1 VSELRD
7 AALDYIARGWYVF
20 SLCPRAKVPF
30 PGDHECDAPLHQHGH
45 LDATNDPDIVRRLW
59 AVHRDANIGIRTG
72 IESGLLVVDRDD
84 YHGGF
89 VTWEALE
96 AKYAAFPDSLRVRTG
111 SGSLH
116 LYLRHPGGRRI
127 SGGGA
132 GRLGAGIDV
141 KADGGYVAGP
151 PSIHPNGN
159 PYVWIDE
166 DDSQLE
172 DAPPWL
178 LSLLGSYEPQ
188 RVDVSGV
195 QVLELPEKHA
205 LIALGD
211 LMDEA
216 LSRITAGAS
225 RHVTLQALF
234 QQCRDNH
241 LPVHVARSAIP
252 DLLKHCAAVPAPRH
266 VGEHEL
272 EAMLRWAYLR
282 LPRTPQPVVRK
293 ALRVLAAGGQL

>member
-1 VSELRD
+1 MSAFLK
-7 AALDYIARGWYVF
+7 AALAYIARGWHVF
-20 SLCPRAKVPF
+20 PLCPRAKVPF
-30 PGDHECDAPLHQHGH
+30 PGDHECGAPLHQHGH
-45 LDATNDPDIVRRLW
+45 LDATNDPDVVRCW
-59 AVHRDANIGIRTG
+59 WTVHPDANIGIRAG
-72 IESGLLVVDRDD
+72 IESGVGVVDRDD
-84 YHGGF
+84 YRGGF

-96 AKYAAFPDSLRVRTG
+96 AKYAAFPYSLRARTG

-132 GRLGAGIDV
+132 GRLGPGIDV
-141 KADGGYVAGP
+141 KFDGGYVVGAG
-151 PSIHPNGN
+151 SIHPNGN
-159 PYVWIDE
+159 PYTWIDE
-166 DDSQLE
+166 EDSQLE

-188 RVDVSGV
+188 NAEMTGV

-205 LIALGD
+205 RIALGD

-216 LSRITAGAS
+216 LSRIAAGAS
-225 RHVTLQALF
+225 RHVTIQALF

-252 DLLKHCAAVPAPRH
+252 DLLKHCTAVSAPRH

-293 ALRVLAAGGQL
+293 ALRVLKAGGQL